1 MEEAVIELDDEM
13 ILKLQ
18 IAINDASRQ
27 ALDEFIHRHMHS
39 YEDVD
44 SVRSP
49 GWYVA
54 SCHYWALGEE
64 ECSWETSGGESVVE
78 DSVNQHA
85 FSHDPVGVRVG
96 RFHREMLTLFQE
108 INANPRR
115 LVDAHLHLLFH
126 NMRELVCRMA
136 EIGYGLHS

>member
-1 MEEAVIELDDEM
+1 MIGLDDEM
-13 ILKLQ
+13 ILKLR

-27 ALDEFIHRHMHS
+27 AVDEFIHRHVHS

-54 SCHYWALGEE
+54 NCHYWAPGKE
-64 ECSWETSGGESVVE
+64 ECSWETSGNESVVE
-78 DSVNQHA
+78 CAVNRHVL
-85 FSHDPVGVRVG
+85 SHEPVGVRIG
-96 RFHREMLTLFQE
+96 QFHREMLTHFQE
-108 INANPRR
+108 LAANPQR
-115 LVDAHLHLLFH
+115 LVDAHLHMLFH

-136 EIGYGLHS
+136 EIGYGLRS